1 MSVINIDNPIFDMV
15 YPIQAWEDNNRTLK
29 LVQGEGVTIPDNA
42 TASTTIQASRA
53 KAPRFQL
60 KSKQGAIDLSSGS
73 PSITWAVRRPNN
85 GGEDLLT
92 CNIVSGKAAEGII
105 EIPITTS
112 VTEFAGDAYGEIRVV
127 TSTAVIKFF
136 GINACIGNGVSNE
149 AASQS
154 SRYDALLDALQ
165 QVVVLNNNSDKIAT
179 MDALVNGE
187 LPNGTNPVSS
197 GNLKI
202 VLSHYEQYQS
212 INSLSALNSLNT
224 PLDPQTIYRFAGQG
238 IILGASDDD
247 EEAQYYFAQDGR
259 LRYRARKKVNGEWE
273 EWGDTPFT
281 VIETQANRTAVIGTE
296 STNNQYPTAKA
307 VYDNTVLFK
316 YVVPNST
323 DNADMPANSVR
334 LNDAIDPKV
343 VYRYYASGIIQ
354 GLIIPA
360 VTSTQQ
366 TQYYF
371 AQDGIMRYRF
381 RKKVNNE
388 WEDWEAGDRF
398 KSMVTQDSLSQS
410 FNENLSPQNRLDKY
424 FVRTCID
431 KSSVKLTPETQ
442 ILGFGDS
449 IMATSD
455 GGSWMEIIKN
465 RIGCP
470 NPINMAVGGA
480 QFVIDA
486 SSKLLSTQLSTFT
499 TRVDN
504 NQIDASTI
512 DLIIVAAGTND
523 AYNGTPINSFQT
535 AASSFFTSLQSAFT
549 SRGLTCP
556 PVLVI
561 TPIRRGKNS
570 EINAAGDDNI
580 ELKMARYGAVLN
592 NLALQNY
599 FSVLN
604 GFDIPVLVDNVTV
617 NGVASETATLTS
629 LMLTSTNG
637 GTSWD
642 DILHVHPNSTS
653 GRATYAQAVLNAI
666 GFEVDTSTSVFSY
679 TLSANSW
686 TGSAGSKHQ
695 AITAPAGYIAY
706 MDVSADVTIDTTA
719 YNQLMV
725 DGCSGITISA
735 TRSGTTLSLTAYAY
749 GNTPTD
755 DIDIQVTLIPVSDIT
770 PQGGGD

>member
-1 MSVINIDNPIFDMV
+1 MSTTITVSNPSYDKI
-15 YPIQAWEDNNRTLK
+15 YTIQAWEDNNRTLK
-29 LVQGEGVTIPDNA
+29 LVQGEGILIPDGA
-42 TASTTIQASRA
+42 TTVSASHI

-60 KSKQGAIDLSSGS
+60 KDKHGVINLSSGN
-73 PSITWAVRRPNN
+73 PNITWAVQRPDG
-85 GGEDLLT
+85 GGEDLLS
-92 CNIVSGKAAEGII
+92 CNIVSGQAANGII
-105 EIPITTS
+105 EVPITTS
-112 VTEFAGDAYGEIRVV
+112 VTEYAGDAYGEIRVV
-127 TSTAVIKFF
+127 TTRNSQTSVIKFY
-136 GINACIGNGVSNE
+136 GINACIGEGVSNE
-149 AASQS
+149 AAAQS
-154 SRYDALLDALQ
+154 SRFDALFDALR
-165 QVVVLNNNSDKIAT
+165 QVVELTNATDKVAK
-179 MDALVNGE
+179 MDALVDGE
-187 LPNGTNPVSS
+187 LPNGTNPVAS
-197 GNLKI
+197 GNLKTYLEGKYTRYRTI
-202 VLSHYEQYQS
+202 YQS
-212 INSLSALNSLNT
+212 ELNDVDT
-224 PLDPQTIYRFAGQG
+224 HLDPQTVYRFAGQG
-238 IILGASDDD
+238 IILAANDSD
-247 EEAQYYFAQDGR
+247 EEAQYYFAQDGG
-259 LRYRARKKVNGEWE
+259 LRYRYRRKINGEWE
-273 EWGDTPFT
+273 EWGTQFT
-281 VIETQANRTAVIGTE
+281 TLETQANKTTDINSS
-296 STNNQYPTAKA
+296 STNSQYPTAKA
-307 VYDNTVLFK
+307 VYDSTVLYK
-316 YVVPNST
+316 IAVPNNT
-323 DNADMPANSVR
+323 QNLPENAVL
-334 LNDAIDPKV
+334 LNDAIEPKV
-343 VYRYYASGIIQ
+343 IYRYVSGGVTQ
-354 GLIIPA
+354 GLIISA
-360 VTSTQQ
+360 ATSTQQ
-366 TQYYF
+366 AQYYF

-381 RKKVNNE
+381 RKKVNGE
-388 WEDWEAGDRF
+388 WEDWEANDNF
-398 KSMVTQDSLSQS
+398 KSMVNQDTLSETL
-410 FNENLSPQNRLDKY
+410 NTNLSPQNKADKY
-424 FVRTCID
+424 FVKTCID

-504 NQIDASTI
+504 DQIDASTI

-535 AASSFFTSLQSAFT
+535 AASSFFTSLKSAFT
-549 SRGLTCP
+549 SRDLTCP

-637 GTSWD
+637 GSLWD
-642 DILHVHPNSTS
+642 DILHVHPNATS

-695 AITAPAGYIAY
+695 AITVPAGYIAY

-719 YNQLMV
+719 YNQLMI

-755 DIDIQVTLIPVSDIT
+755 DVDIQVSLVPVNDI
-770 PQGGGD
+770 GS